1 MYVHDSDGAYTNFIC
16 GTVCYKPIPFGLI
29 VGIFSR
35 KPLTKSETHYRPD
48 VLYIQSCITVVSWP
62 VLHNVESY

>member
-1 MYVHDSDGAYTNFIC
+1 MYVHVHDGGSYTNFIC

-29 VGIFSR
+29 VGILSR

-48 VLYIQSCITVVSWP
+48 VLYIQSYYNCGLLASVT
-62 VLHNVESY
+62 